1 MAPPHTAQAEA
12 TRMIPGLD
20 LEPVRAGLG
29 VGGRSGE
36 HVKVGPSDLR
46 EGRFGR
52 RCPEGRGLDRAA
64 CTARTFHVTGSRC
77 RTLVGEPAK
86 PSHFIFVFKP
96 MTV

>member
-1 MAPPHTAQAEA
+1 
-12 TRMIPGLD
+12 MIPGLD

-64 CTARTFHVTGSRC
+64 CTARTFHVTGSLLYVVASLLRMNC
-77 RTLVGEPAK
+77 PWVPVSKGLPWWLSGEELA
-86 PSHFIFVFKP
+86 S
-96 MTV
+96 